1 MKITFSSGSK
11 GMLCDLYMS
20 YAGCEGDEYWLC
32 GPTFTAADIT
42 ATTMMV
48 RFYMLGIDDR
58 FCNSSRPLL
67 CDYKKRLMARSTGK
81 VVKDASDAG
90 VWLNVRVFVGNRLKK
105 LALGAGLVIGTVSV
119 GAFIYK
125 RYFR

>member
-1 MKITFSSGSK
+1 MNENVQLILAMTHVYV
-11 GMLCDLYMS
+11 LC
-20 YAGCEGDEYWLC
+20 AGCDGEEFWLC

-42 ATTMMV
+42 ATTLMM
-48 RFYMLGIDDR
+48 RLYMLGIDER
-58 FCNSSRPLL
+58 YCSSSRPLL

-81 VVKDASDAG
+81 IVKDASDSGAWID
-90 VWLNVRVFVGNRLKK
+90 VKVFLGRRLGK
-105 LALGAGLVIGTVSV
+105 LALSAGLLVGAIGA